1 MHQHHGLNWL
11 THTEQWQFQH
21 AFICM
26 TPGGLPPRSCKNNS
40 LVHFRLEVIKLGF
53 LDFCVFISCY
63 SIMLLLN
70 VWFCCVRFSSSLYS
84 TKRMAKKNVS
94 EITYSIHLVA
104 ADKDNVRTVQVW
116 RKGPSQSTCMGQ
128 QGGAGLSFWVPQVS
142 MSQFTASIH
151 PIQWSDHGIYW
162 SFTAALCMTGAWIIA
177 QSAHR
182 RRLYI
187 ANCAPIIQLTVA
199 SLDVCYVTTCAWQ
212 TLQCRLYTQCVVTT
226 CTHWA
231 WHALKKCRTRTLQQ
245 CHCLRVTNS
254 LRVHQA
260 ICWSLCVPDRQVVW
274 LADRVSKATD
284 HQRRHN
290 TMNAQIQQ

>member
-21 AFICM
+21 AFIRM

-162 SFTAALCMTGAWIIA
+162 SFIAALCMTGAWIIA
-177 QSAHR
+177 QSARR

-187 ANCAPIIQLTVA
+187 ANCAANYSTHCRFTGCLLCNDLRLTDTPVSPIYSMRGHDLHSLGVTCIKEMPHKNAATVPLPTSDKLSAGTSGHLLVTVCARQTGGLTSRPGV
-199 SLDVCYVTTCAWQ
+199 
-212 TLQCRLYTQCVVTT
+212 
-226 CTHWA
+226 
-231 WHALKKCRTRTLQQ
+231 
-245 CHCLRVTNS
+245 
-254 LRVHQA
+254 
-260 ICWSLCVPDRQVVW
+260 
-274 LADRVSKATD
+274 
-284 HQRRHN
+284 
-290 TMNAQIQQ
+290 